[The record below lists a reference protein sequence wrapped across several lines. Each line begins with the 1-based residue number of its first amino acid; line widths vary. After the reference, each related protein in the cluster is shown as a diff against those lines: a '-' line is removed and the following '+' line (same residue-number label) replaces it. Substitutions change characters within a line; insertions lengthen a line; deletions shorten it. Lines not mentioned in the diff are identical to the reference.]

1 MGIATSLAL
10 KDRFSSTLNK
20 GAAGVDRML
29 KGMKQLNI
37 QSIKMNPARAFS
49 TFTAAANRGS
59 IKLLE
64 FAANQKKINEET
76 EKMNQKAKKTNS
88 LWSEIGGKL
97 KAAATAF
104 GALKA
109 MQAIDTYTTNGAR
122 LNLINDGLQTQAELQ
137 NKIYQAAQRSRGSYN
152 GMVDAVAKLGLLAG
166 DAFSGNDEMIRFSEL
181 MNKSFTISGAD
192 TSQISAGMLQL
203 TQAMAAGRLQGDEYV
218 SIMENAPMLIDAISK
233 YTGKS
238 KGELKKLSSE
248 GYITA
253 DIIKASLFSAAGD
266 IENKF
271 AEMPKTFSSVWTQIS
286 NFAIMK
292 FGGVMARI
300 NEFLNSATGAA
311 VVEGITKAISFL
323 AMAANF
329 TLSAVQAIG
338 NFFVNN
344 WGVIAPILAGI
355 GFILAGWAYTMLPAL
370 IIKLSV
376 MLSSLWAMV
385 APILAQAAAWAL
397 ANYPILLIGAAIA
410 LVGVLMHKLGI
421 TSDEVFGFIG
431 GLLGGLYATFYN
443 IVAGLWNYWSSF
455 VEFFANI
462 FNDPVYN
469 IKRLFVNLANSILD
483 MVVKVAEAI
492 DKVFGSNLAGTVSSL
507 QKQMDNWLGEMPE
520 GYKVMKRLESK
531 SIVDGVTGGY
541 KAGVG
546 FSVGLTDEIGNM
558 FSGLGKLDGL
568 SDSFGGN
575 PLTGIDVGNVASVD
589 KVNDEIDISD
599 ESLQLMKDVANMR
612 YVQNFVTLSPTIA
625 QNIGTVNQNAD
636 VDYIMNAAGEKLLNE
651 VTAGAEG
658 YYS

>member
-1 MGIATSLAL
+1 MGISTSLAL
-10 KDRFSSTLNK
+10 KDRFSNTLNK

-49 TFTAAANRGS
+49 TFTAAANGGV
-59 IKLLE
+59 IKLKE
-64 FAANQKKINEET
+64 FIAKQKQSNEQT
-76 EKMNQKAKKTNS
+76 EKATHKWRGWKTA
-88 LWSEIGGKL
+88 IAAV
-97 KAAATAF
+97 AAAA
-104 GALKA
+104 ALAVIPLAKA
-109 MQAIDTYTTNGAR
+109 TDTYTTNSAR

-203 TQAMAAGRLQGDEYV
+203 TQAMAAGRLMGDEYV

-300 NEFLNSATGAA
+300 NEFLNSSTGAA
-311 VVEGITKAISFL
+311 MIEGVTKAISFL
-323 AMAANF
+323 AGAANT
-329 TLSAVQAIG
+329 TLNVIQAIG
-338 NFFVNN
+338 DFFVNN

-355 GFILAGWAYTMLPAL
+355 GFILAGWAYTLIPAL
-370 IIKLSV
+370 LIKLSV

-410 LVGVLMHKLGI
+410 LVGVLLNKLGI

-431 GLLGGLYATFYN
+431 GLLGGLYAYFYN
-443 IVAGLWNYWSSF
+443 IVAAIWNYWSSF
-455 VEFFANI
+455 VEFFANA
-462 FNDPVYN
+462 FNHPVYS
-469 IKRLFVNLANSILD
+469 IKRLFVNLTNTILD
-483 MVVKVAEAI
+483 MVIKVAEAI

-541 KAGVG
+541 KAGAE
-546 FSVGLTDEIGNM
+546 FSAGLSDKIGGM
-558 FSGLGKLDGL
+558 FGGLGKLDGL
-568 SDSFGGN
+568 SDSFGGGN
-575 PLTGIDVGNVASVD
+575 PLTGIDVGNVANVD
-589 KVNDEIDISD
+589 KVNDEIDISK
-599 ESLQLMKDVANMR
+599 ESLELMKDVANMR

-636 VDYIMNAAGEKLLNE
+636 VDYIMNAAGEMLLNE

-658 YYS
+658 YYG